1 MLEGVE
7 GMKKLLF
14 VLFMLPLLVNM
25 LPGSISAN
33 ANKQESCI
41 SQSEV
46 EFKNQFRR
54 LWIDHVLWTSNYIS
68 SATTPGAEDQKQVL
82 TRLLKNQE
90 DIGNAVKPVYGEEA
104 GNKLTELLKEHIV
117 IAGKIVDAAKNG
129 DKNLVNQ
136 LNKEWV
142 RNADDIAAFLSDA
155 NPNLSNEELKESLYM
170 HLELVADDL
179 SASLNKEWDER
190 IVAIDEGVTHII
202 LMADAISDGV
212 VKQFPEK
219 FK

>member
-14 VLFMLPLLVNM
+14 VLLMLPLLVNM